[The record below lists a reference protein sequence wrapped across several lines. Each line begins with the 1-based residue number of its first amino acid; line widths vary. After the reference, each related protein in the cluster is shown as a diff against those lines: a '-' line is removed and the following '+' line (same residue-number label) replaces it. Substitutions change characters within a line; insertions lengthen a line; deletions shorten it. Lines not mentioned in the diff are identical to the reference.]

1 MFRTMCK
8 SKIHRVTITEANLHY
23 TGSITIDEVLMEAAD
38 ILPGERVQIVNLNN
52 GSRVETYVLPGMR
65 NSGYICLNGA
75 AARWGMPEDLV
86 IITSHAMVD
95 DKEAREFVPKVIFV
109 NEKNEIVHSP
119 AVSAT

>member
-52 GSRVETYVLPGMR
+52 GSRVETYVLPGIR

-75 AARWGMPEDLV
+75 AARWGMPEDL
-86 IITSHAMVD
+86 IIIISYAMVD

-109 NEKNEIVHSP
+109 NEKNEIVPSP
-119 AVSAT
+119 AASAI